1 MDSGVASSMKETQE
15 NKGQNIPKKYIYA
28 SMLSAFIIAIDQFLK
43 WAVLEHIIR
52 KGLADMTIRV
62 NPETPMGFGQ
72 WLASA
77 PERLPFYTQD
87 VLPFFNIT
95 MVWNRGVSF
104 GLFASESDMGRY
116 MLIALALVISGI
128 LAFMIRKAQ
137 SRFEIFAMA
146 TVIGGALGNVI
157 DRFRFGAVADFLDFH
172 AYGWHFPVFNI
183 ADAAITIGI
192 AFLILYGLFLA
203 PKDDDN
209 ERGQNER

>member
-1 MDSGVASSMKETQE
+1 M
-15 NKGQNIPKKYIYA
+15 PKKYIYA
-28 SMLSAFIIAIDQFLK
+28 SMLSVSIIVLDQFLK

-52 KGLADMTIRV
+52 KGLTDMTIRV
-62 NPETPMGFGQ
+62 SPEAPMGFWH
-72 WLASA
+72 WLANA
-77 PERLPFYTQD
+77 PERLPFYTQE

-95 MVWNRGVSF
+95 MVWNQGVSF
-104 GLFASESDMGRY
+104 GLFASETDMGRY
-116 MLIALALVISGI
+116 LLIALALVISAV
-128 LAFMIRKAQ
+128 LAFMITKAQ
-137 SRFEIFAMA
+137 SRFEVFAMA

-157 DRFRFGAVADFLDFH
+157 DRVRFGAVADFLDFH

-203 PKDDDN
+203 PKEDDN